1 MRPATTTSTPPDRR
15 CGLRHRLVVVAHDP
29 EQVVRYAGGWL
40 FDQVMAGWMVYALVA
55 ERGNRRSLRILGT
68 QVAGLHR
75 LDVALEPG
83 PQALAV
89 DAALYRADPQV
100 RDLVGAARDRGRTE
114 VRLWNAGHSADQDP
128 FEYRLSSA
136 AMAFK
141 AQALVAVGAG
151 ARRVDRVEQF
161 HRAAVSATVIPF
173 PSTRS
178 RIAETSKELS

>member
-1 MRPATTTSTPPDRR
+1 MRPATTTTPPDRR
-15 CGLRHRLVVVAHDP
+15 CGLRHRLVVVAADP
-29 EQVVRYAGGWL
+29 EQVVRHAGGWL

-55 ERGNRRSLRILGT
+55 ERGNGRSLRILGT
-68 QVAGLHR
+68 HVAGLHR
-75 LDVALEPG
+75 LDAALDAPG

-100 RDLVGAARDRGRTE
+100 RELVAAARDRGRTE
-114 VRLWNAGHSADQDP
+114 VRSWNAAGSSDQDP

-151 ARRVDRVEQF
+151 ARRVDRVERF

-173 PSTRS
+173 PSTHA
-178 RIAETSKELS
+178 RIARTSKELP